1 MSAWH
6 DPDRTVID
14 AFLEKSQFRP
24 GSRPTYRWFLRSF
37 EEVAL
42 RHPAVDRQMLEDWL
56 AGMAKQWKLSTLLNQ
71 VCIVDRFL
79 DYLVQNELIASNPV
93 AELRR
98 QHNIKQ
104 NKPIWRALASP
115 DTKEALADLHRPAP
129 YGSVLGEFMHDHVTL
144 MRNRGYQYETQAHW
158 LLRFDR
164 FLQAHPELAEEL
176 LETMLTHWAA
186 AKPTRNH
193 AAECQ
198 KLGRIL
204 TKARHRLDPNIPP
217 KRFNPRPEREVARE
231 HRRPHIFSPAD
242 IRHMLEA
249 ARSYPSPHA
258 PLRPLTLYT
267 MILLAYCAGL
277 RRSEIARLDLG
288 DVDLRSGTI
297 TIRATK
303 FYKTRILPLSGSVVV
318 ELRAYLD
325 ARRRVGGPQDPQSGL
340 FWQDHFK
347 DRYAPVVVTTMIT
360 NVMRRAGFKPP
371 SGRTGPRVHDLR
383 HSMVVNRILE
393 WYRSGINPQDRLHFL
408 STYLGH
414 RDINST
420 LVYITVTQDLL
431 QEASER
437 FRTVGAPC
445 LNGEALS

>member
-6 DPDRTVID
+6 DPDRNVID

-37 EEVAL
+37 EDVAL
-42 RHPAVDRQMLEDWL
+42 RHSAVDRQMLEDWL
-56 AGMAKQWKLSTLLNQ
+56 GEMATRWKLSTLLNQ

-79 DYLVQNELIASNPV
+79 DYLVQNELIPNNPV

-115 DTKEALADLHRPAP
+115 NPDEALADLHRPAP
-129 YGSVLGEFMHDHVTL
+129 YGSVLGEFMRDHVTL
-144 MRNRGYQYETQAHW
+144 MRNRGYQYEAQAHW

-164 FLQAHPELAEEL
+164 FLQSHPELADEP
-176 LETMLTHWAA
+176 LETMLPHWAA

-217 KRFNPRPEREVARE
+217 KRFNSRPEREVARE
-231 HRRPHIFSPAD
+231 HRRPHIFSPVD
-242 IRHMLEA
+242 IRHMLEV

-258 PLRPLTLYT
+258 PLRPQTLYT

-297 TIRATK
+297 TIRETK
-303 FYKTRILPLSGSVVV
+303 FYKTRILPQSDSVMT
-318 ELRAYLD
+318 ELCAYLD
-325 ARRRVGGPQDPQSGL
+325 ARRRAGAPQDLQSGL
-340 FWQDHFK
+340 FWQSHFK
-347 DRYAPVVVTTMIT
+347 GHHTPETVTTMIT

-420 LVYITVTQDLL
+420 LIYITVTQDLL

-437 FRTVGAPC
+437 FRVVGAPC

>member
-6 DPDRTVID
+6 DLDHSVIEN
-14 AFLEKSQFRP
+14 FLKA
-24 GSRPTYRWFLRSF
+24 SRFGQSSCLTYRFFLRSF
-37 EEVAL
+37 EAVAR
-42 RHPAVDRQMLEDWL
+42 RHPAVDRQMLEAWL
-56 AGMAKQWKLSTLLNQ
+56 GEMAPRWNLPTLLNQ

-79 DYLVQNELIASNPV
+79 DHLVRNEMIGSNPV

-104 NKPIWRALASP
+104 NKPIWRALASSNP
-115 DTKEALADLHRPAP
+115 DEALAALRQPAP
-129 YGSVLGEFMHDHVTL
+129 FGSVLGDFMRDHVAL
-144 MRNRGYQYETQAHW
+144 MRNRGYKYEAQAYW

-164 FLQAHPELAEEL
+164 FLQAHPELAGEP

-186 AKPTRNH
+186 GKPTRNH

-204 TKARHRLDPNIPP
+204 TKARNRLDPKIPP

-231 HRRPHIFSPAD
+231 HRRPHIFSPAE
-242 IRHMLEA
+242 IRYVLEV

-258 PLRPLTLYT
+258 PLRPVSLYT
-267 MILLAYCAGL
+267 MIILAYCAGL
-277 RRSEIARLDLG
+277 RRGEIARLALG

-297 TIRATK
+297 TIRETK
-303 FYKTRILPLSGSVVV
+303 FYKTRILPLSDSVMA

-325 ARRRVGGPQDPQSGL
+325 ARQHAGGPQDPQSGL
-340 FWQDHFK
+340 FWQNHFK
-347 DRYAPVVVTTMIT
+347 GHYTPVVVSTMIT
-360 NVMRRAGFKPP
+360 NVMRRAGIKPP

-383 HSMVVNRILE
+383 HSMVVNRILQ
-393 WYRSGINPQDRLHFL
+393 WYRAGIDPQDRLGFL

-437 FRTVGAPC
+437 FRAVGAPC
-445 LNGEALS
+445 LNGEARS

>member
-37 EEVAL
+37 EDVAL

-56 AGMAKQWKLSTLLNQ
+56 GGMAAQWKLSTLLNQ

-79 DYLVQNELIASNPV
+79 DYLVQNELITSNPV
-93 AELRR
+93 AALRR

-104 NKPIWRALASP
+104 NKTIWRALASP
-115 DTKEALADLHRPAP
+115 NPDEALADLHRPAP
-129 YGSVLGEFMHDHVTL
+129 YDSVLGEFMRDHVTL
-144 MRNRGYQYETQAHW
+144 MRNRGYQYEAQAHW

-164 FLQAHPELAEEL
+164 FLQSHPELADKP
-176 LETMLTHWAA
+176 LETMLSHWAA
-186 AKPTRNH
+186 AKPTHNH

-242 IRHMLEA
+242 IRHMLDV

-258 PLRPLTLYT
+258 PLRPQTLYT

-288 DVDLRSGTI
+288 DVKLRSGTI
-297 TIRATK
+297 TVRKTK
-303 FYKTRILPLSGSVVV
+303 FYKTRILPLSGSVLV

-325 ARRRVGGPQDPQSGL
+325 ARRLVGAPQDPQSGL
-340 FWQDHFK
+340 FWQSHF
-347 DRYAPVVVTTMIT
+347 RGHHTPETVTTMIT

-383 HSMVVNRILE
+383 HSMVVNRILQ
-393 WYRSGINPQDRLHFL
+393 WYQAGINPQDRLHFL

-437 FRTVGAPC
+437 FRTVGVPC
-445 LNGEALS
+445 LNGEAML